1 MNIYI
6 TKNQKE
12 MKSKKEKD
20 FHKCEMG
27 VLYLIFVER
36 RRGLQLKG
44 ENFFFPTSLSL
55 SFSFLVKHSS
65 PLLN

>member
-55 SFSFLVKHSS
+55 FFFFS
-65 PLLN
+65 